1 MNKRQAKKLIKDWAI
16 MGIDNISTN
25 FNKDIKELNQ
35 AFKVLLKNML
45 NDSNNKRV
53 VLK

>member
-25 FNKDIKELNQ
+25 FNKDIKEVLNQ
-35 AFKVLLKNML
+35 WIILI
-45 NDSNNKRV
+45 
-53 VLK
+53 

>member
-35 AFKVLLKNML
+35 AFKVLLKKKEVKANE
-45 NDSNNKRV
+45 
-53 VLK
+53 

>member
-25 FNKDIKELNQ
+25 FNNVLNQ
-35 AFKVLLKNML
+35 
-45 NDSNNKRV
+45 
-53 VLK
+53 

>member
-25 FNKDIKELNQ
+25 FNKVKANE
-35 AFKVLLKNML
+35 
-45 NDSNNKRV
+45 
-53 VLK
+53 